1 MVNRERV
8 SLSDSSERL
17 GRWLMSTCF
26 FFLSGHP
33 LFDARRWPGAMGRRA
48 VLLLGVELD
57 DQLLLDLRVD
67 DAAGRERVDQDLHVA
82 RDGLQPRRHR
92 PGTGLRLRDDERREL
107 LRLLAERDD
116 VVVLH
121 PVRRDV
127 DLGAVDQEVAVLDQL
142 PGHVPGLER
151 ALRTIALAA
160 LEEQLHLFP
169 AAAPAVSTC
178 VTSHFSLLLRP
189 GGASA
194 DGNRCAA
201 AA

>member
-1 MVNRERV
+1 
-8 SLSDSSERL
+8 
-17 GRWLMSTCF
+17 
-26 FFLSGHP
+26 
-33 LFDARRWPGAMGRRA
+33 
-48 VLLLGVELD
+48 
-57 DQLLLDLRVD
+57 
-67 DAAGRERVDQDLHVA
+67 
-82 RDGLQPRRHR
+82 
-92 PGTGLRLRDDERREL
+92 
-107 LRLLAERDD
+107 
-116 VVVLH
+116 VVLH

-142 PGHVPGLER
+142 PGHVPGLGETGPVDHVVETRLEDLQQHLAGLARLGHGLLVVPAELLLENAVDATRLLLLAQLQEVLGLLGPATAVLPGRERPGLER

-169 AAAPAVSTC
+169 AATPAVSTC